1 MIVGSLHEPVAW
13 SGPTLFFPVSKVARG
28 CDFGFAFGTELFI
41 PFPESTVLGAEDAAK
56 AAGTKGRGC
65 DFGFSF
71 SPDLLVPPPEG
82 VLFGPESKALVA
94 ETMDRGCDFG
104 VGFGPDLLVLPAES
118 AVLRAGAGAAAGFG
132 SP

>member
-13 SGPTLFFPVSKVARG
+13 SGPTLFFPVSTVARG

-41 PFPESTVLGAEDAAK
+41 PFPESTVLGAEDVAA

-82 VLFGPESKALVA
+82 VLFGPESKAAVA

-104 VGFGPDLLVLPAES
+104 VGFGPDLLVPPAES
-118 AVLRAGAGAAAGFG
+118 AVPRAGAEAAAGFG